1 MNQFAKGSI
10 EFLTVSV
17 EFCKF
22 IESIQADK
30 ADFLNKLSK
39 LLPLIYLKAAMVE
52 PKAAIYDEAPD
63 KYVDENDYEAV
74 RGDVQNLLG
83 DKDQYLTA
91 IHPDIA
97 LSDSVIAASISE
109 DIADVYQSLKD
120 FVEVAKTGNEDL
132 MNDALIV
139 CIEDFRAFWGTR
151 LLSAELAI
159 HQIII
164 NGFDEEEEPEVKV
177 NPLLIWKLKIES
189 WKLSH

>member
-1 MNQFAKGSI
+1 MKQFAKGSI
-10 EFLTVSV
+10 EFLTVAV

-22 IESIQADK
+22 IEHPLSDK
-30 ADFLNKLSK
+30 NDFLNKLSK

-52 PKAAIYDEAPD
+52 TKDAIYDEAPE
-63 KYVDENDYEAV
+63 KFVDENDYEAV
-74 RGDVQNLLG
+74 RGDIQNLLG

-120 FVEVAKTGNEDL
+120 FTEVAKTGNEDL
-132 MNDALIV
+132 MNDALII
-139 CIEDFRAFWGTR
+139 CIDDFRAFWGTR

-164 NGFDEEEEPEVKV
+164 NGFDQEEEPEIHT
-177 NPLLIWKLKIES
+177 NPLLI
-189 WKLSH
+189 

>member
-1 MNQFAKGSI
+1 MNNFAKGSI

-22 IESIQADK
+22 IENIQSDK

-52 PKAAIYDEAPD
+52 TKSAIYDEAPE
-63 KYVDENDYEAV
+63 KYVDENYYEAV
-74 RGDVQNLLG
+74 RGDIQNLLG
-83 DKDQYLTA
+83 NKDQYLTA

-132 MNDALIV
+132 MNDALII
-139 CIEDFRAFWGTR
+139 CIDDFRAFWGTR

-159 HQIII
+159 HQVII
-164 NGFDEEEEPEVKV
+164 NGFNDEEEPEINT
-177 NPLLIWKLKIES
+177 NPLL
-189 WKLSH
+189 LSASLNSQLVTSN

>member
-1 MNQFAKGSI
+1 MNNFAKGSI

-22 IESIQADK
+22 IENIQSDK

-52 PKAAIYDEAPD
+52 PKSAIYDEAPE

-132 MNDALIV
+132 MNDALII
-139 CIEDFRAFWGTR
+139 CIDDFRAFWGTR

-159 HQIII
+159 HQVII
-164 NGFDEEEEPEVKV
+164 NGFDEEDEPENHV
-177 NPLLIWKLKIES
+177 NPLLI
-189 WKLSH
+189 